1 MTITVWYCEDCGINN
16 FILDNNCTKCGKPY
30 LDTKITKEEQKNIS
44 QKELATSIDDSQP
57 SNNLDTSSES
67 SLLRINT
74 MTNDAVS
81 CLEFLI
87 NSNTRARE
95 LLKSGIEFCSMIEKG
110 DSIKDF
116 TPESESEL
124 WEFMQVMNMVFKPEE
139 LSNITWQAKE
149 IKKRLNYALTE
160 AVYID
165 SLFSLKEIY
174 EMQKFF
180 DYVGKPFSQI
190 ELLKMQRK

>member
-30 LDTKITKEEQKNIS
+30 LDTMITKEEQKNIS
-44 QKELATSIDDSQP
+44 QEELATPIDDSQP
-57 SNNLDTSSES
+57 SGNFDTSSES

-74 MTNDAVS
+74 MTNNAVS

-116 TPESESEL
+116 SSDSEL
-124 WEFMQVMNMVFKPEE
+124 EILEFMQVLNIVFKPEE
-139 LSNITWQAKE
+139 LSIITRQAKE

-180 DYVGKPFSQI
+180 NYVGKPFSQI
-190 ELLKMQRK
+190 ELSKMQRK